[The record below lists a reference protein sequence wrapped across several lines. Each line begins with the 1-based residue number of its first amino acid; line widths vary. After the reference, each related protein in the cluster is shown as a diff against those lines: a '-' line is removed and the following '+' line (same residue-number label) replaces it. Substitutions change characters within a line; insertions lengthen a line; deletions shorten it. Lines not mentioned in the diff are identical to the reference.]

1 MDQEI
6 AAPRLSRRYLAAVAG
21 STALALAGWE
31 RVSARQQAGD
41 AAGQVAA
48 DPMPGIT
55 VTGSGRA
62 SAPADRGIL
71 QLLVR
76 YGPAS
81 PAIKSSSESASGY
94 YGGSDIPAPDDD
106 ALSNVVNSL
115 VDNGIDRERI
125 LTVIGSSTMYGLFGP
140 GVSVIAAELDA
151 ELAAGLEDIVET
163 AVEAAK
169 ATDLSFDQAGVVFS
183 AESCQD
189 VSDAA
194 YLDAIEDGRAQ
205 ADAIALALGVQVGEL
220 IGVTANAPWSSYTR
234 YDGGGV
240 GNGCGAPF
248 ELEDGL
254 TSYFPSFNPGAEPE
268 FSLTVSLVLTF
279 VIAEEE

>member
-1 MDQEI
+1 MEREI
-6 AAPRLSRRYLAAVAG
+6 AAPRLSRRYFAAVAG

-41 AAGQVAA
+41 AAGQVVT
-48 DPMPGIT
+48 DPLPGIT

-81 PAIKSSSESASGY
+81 PAISSSSGSAGGY
-94 YGGSDIPAPDDD
+94 YGGSDIPAPDED

-115 VDNGIDRERI
+115 VDSGIDREQI
-125 LTVIGSSTMYGLFGP
+125 LTSIGSSTMYGLFGP

-151 ELAAGLEDIVET
+151 ALAADLNEIIET

-194 YLDAIEDGRAQ
+194 YLDAIEDGRSQ
-205 ADAIALALGVQVGEL
+205 ADAVAQALGVQVGEL
-220 IGVTANAPWSSYTR
+220 IGVTAHSPWSNYSR

-254 TSYFPSFNPGAEPE
+254 TSYFPPFNPGAEPE
-268 FSLTVSLVLTF
+268 FSLTVSIVLTF
-279 VIAEEE
+279 AIADEE